1 MTPFASLV
9 DSLTALLFELS
20 SLLLVPT
27 LVLLLVFMAGALV
40 MLGGL
45 AREWAERRAMAGG
58 WRPFVLG
65 LRTGIGD
72 ADGFRSLR
80 LNGYPGRLQ
89 RSVRG
94 IENQPRLMSKCLED
108 IELDMARRLGRLS
121 FVTRTGPMLGLV
133 GTLVP
138 LGPALAALAAG
149 DMQSLSGNLV
159 IAFTTTVFGI
169 IVGSIAFGTAIVRR
183 CWYEQ
188 DMSDLEFVARSLP
201 AEGANHE

>member
-1 MTPFASLV
+1 MTSLDGV
-9 DSLTALLFELS
+9 IDSLTALLYELS

-27 LVLLLVFMAGALV
+27 LALLLCFMAGALV

-45 AREWAERRAMAGG
+45 VREWAERRAMAGR
-58 WRPFVLG
+58 WRGFL
-65 LRTGIGD
+65 LALQTGDGD
-72 ADGFRSLR
+72 AESFQSLR
-80 LNGYPGRLQ
+80 LAGYPRRLQ
-89 RSVRG
+89 RGVRG
-94 IENQPRLMSKCLED
+94 IENQPRLVKKCLED
-108 IELDMARRLGRLS
+108 VELDMARRLGRLS

-169 IVGSIAFGTAIVRR
+169 IVGSVAFGTAIVRR
-183 CWYEQ
+183 GWYEQ
-188 DMSDLEFVARSLP
+188 DISDLEFVAGSFP
-201 AEGANHE
+201 AGGQLHG